1 MFRVTHRG
9 GRGPRSA
16 THRRR
21 GATLVLVAVL
31 MVVLFAFTAFAI
43 DLGQAYLYRAQLQT
57 TADAAALA
65 AVVEIRER
73 TPELAPVRALENVAY
88 NPVRKMTADVELTDI
103 VPGQWDDA
111 ANPKFTPKA
120 NWTDQNVNAA
130 LVTARHTMP
139 YSFARVLGFD
149 NLTITTQAIAAVG
162 YVQGVDC
169 VKPWA
174 VSYEAML
181 STLYDSIYKLP
192 RPPLTYDL
200 TPADIFALS
209 SGDPEP
215 PTIWLLFGNQSQV
228 TPGNIGKVN
237 TWNYDPNAND
247 TPSYVAAIQGCP
259 GTRTLFPGEWLYGS
273 AGAGS
278 GQSTGAVQNLCGVSG
293 NPHEFS
299 CDQTVKVVI
308 YDIHNELPGNNIEY
322 RVKYIG
328 VFKIVSYCK
337 GTGNSWCK
345 DEGGEQI
352 GGKFIALEEPG
363 GNFSMKP
370 SPIFGP
376 IALVR

>member
-1 MFRVTHRG
+1 MRMTWRRQAGQGDG
-9 GRGPRSA
+9 GERN
-16 THRRR
+16 
-21 GATLVLVAVL
+21 GATLVIVAIVT
-31 MVVLFAFTAFAI
+31 VVLFAFTAFAI
-43 DLGQAYLYRAQLQT
+43 DLGRAYLSRAQLQT

-73 TPELAPVRALENVAY
+73 TPELAPTRAVQNAAY
-88 NPVRKMTADVELTDI
+88 NRVQTEFADVQVTDVI
-103 VPGQWDDA
+103 PGQWRDDTE
-111 ANPKFTPKA
+111 PKFVPRASWSDST
-120 NWTDQNVNAA
+120 VNAA
-130 LVTARHTMP
+130 QVTARYTMD
-139 YSFARVLGFD
+139 YGFARVMGFT
-149 NLTITTQAIAAVG
+149 NIPITTQAIAAVG

-181 STLYDSIYKLP
+181 TTLFDSTYGIPSPGVD
-192 RPPLTYDL
+192 YDL
-200 TPADIFALS
+200 TAADIIALS
-209 SGDPEP
+209 TGDPAP
-215 PTIWLLFGNQSQV
+215 PTIWLLFGNQSQI

-247 TPSYVAAIQGCP
+247 TKSYVAAIQGCP

-273 AGAGS
+273 AGAGG
-278 GQSTGAVQNLCGVSG
+278 GQSTGAVQDLCGVSG
-293 NPHEFS
+293 NPHEFK
-299 CDQTVKVVI
+299 CDQIVKVVI
-308 YDIHNELPGNNIEY
+308 YDHHNSLPGNNVEY

-328 VFKIVSYCK
+328 VFKITDYCK

-352 GGKFIALEEPG
+352 GGEFIALEEPG
-363 GNFSMKP
+363 GEFSMKP